1 MPLLKLDNLSLA
13 YGQQV
18 LFDSIQLLLNKGDRL
33 CLVGRNGVGKSTL
46 LKVIEGFVESDG
58 GSRWLDTAVKVAG
71 LSQDLP
77 EANDERVLDF
87 VASGLAQLGQDLAQ
101 YQRCIEAPDTDLN
114 LLAQLQSR
122 IEAVDGWSLQN
133 RIEQVLSRL
142 ELNAQDRLADLSGG
156 WRRRAAPG
164 ATLPTRCST
173 RWRWRSRTSARLV
186 AASTMTLVSASK
198 PSISGISTPKHRQ
211 TYRSAAKLLGSIVR
225 PDI

>member
-101 YQRCIEAPDTDLN
+101 YQRCIEAPIPILTCWRNCKAALKRWMAGACKIVLN
-114 LLAQLQSR
+114 
-122 IEAVDGWSLQN
+122 
-133 RIEQVLSRL
+133 
-142 ELNAQDRLADLSGG
+142 
-156 WRRRAAPG
+156 
-164 ATLPTRCST
+164 RCS
-173 RWRWRSRTSARLV
+173 
-186 AASTMTLVSASK
+186 AAWS
-198 PSISGISTPKHRQ
+198 
-211 TYRSAAKLLGSIVR
+211 
-225 PDI
+225 